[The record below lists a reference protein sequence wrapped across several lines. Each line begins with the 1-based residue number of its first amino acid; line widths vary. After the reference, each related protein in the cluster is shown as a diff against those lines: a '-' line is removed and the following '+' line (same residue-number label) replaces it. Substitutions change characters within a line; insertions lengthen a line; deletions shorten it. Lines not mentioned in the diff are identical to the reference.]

1 MFDLSLKTLLGYA
14 ILIVPSTFCL
24 MLVLWLI
31 IAILENTPNEM
42 QDCCEQVGMEF
53 VLYSTYN
60 CLDYQ
65 NHKILTVVQQNN
77 QCFYGE

>member
-1 MFDLSLKTLLGYA
+1 MFDLRLETMLLSAILSIPATLL
-14 ILIVPSTFCL
+14 V
-24 MLVLWLI
+24 
-31 IAILENTPNEM
+31 IAIIEDSPNEL

-65 NHKILTVVQQNN
+65 NHKILTVVKHND
-77 QCFYGE
+77 QCFYGD